1 MKSIIFKLISD
12 NLHQN
17 TQHHSII
24 SVMLLALDCQCLRD
38 CGCYCKDAIG
48 IPRKFWK
55 KWKMIKKD
63 NMESGEISETKNKG
77 TSIKRMISMEQTILV
92 NRANMMQILWKPW
105 NPNRTQENRKIMINL
120 GQVLMFTS

>member
-1 MKSIIFKLISD
+1 MQLEFP
-12 NLHQN
+12 Q
-17 TQHHSII
+17 
-24 SVMLLALDCQCLRD
+24 
-38 CGCYCKDAIG
+38 
-48 IPRKFWK
+48 KFWK

-63 NMESGEISETKNKG
+63 NMESGEISGTKNKG
-77 TSIKRMISMEQTILV
+77 TSIERMISMKQAILV